1 MRAILAP
8 STARLLLVY
17 LKAQGDDFGNWLS
30 GARRH
35 LSPEDQEALA
45 ADMAELEFV
54 SGWQRAWLASDVGRS
69 ELPTVPLARRSS
81 HDEIS
86 TAEAAAML
94 GLTDRTVRSMLD
106 RGELL
111 GRKLNPRSW
120 AVARASVEHHIE
132 RTS

>member
-1 MRAILAP
+1 MAP

-17 LKAQGDDFGNWLS
+17 LEAQGDDFAAWLS
-30 GARRH
+30 GARRN
-35 LSPEDQEALA
+35 LTDEDQLALDEDLRNLGYVA
-45 ADMAELEFV
+45 
-54 SGWQRAWLASDVGRS
+54 GWWRAWLASDVGRS
-69 ELPTVPLARRSS
+69 ELPTVPLPRRSP

-132 RTS
+132 RAS